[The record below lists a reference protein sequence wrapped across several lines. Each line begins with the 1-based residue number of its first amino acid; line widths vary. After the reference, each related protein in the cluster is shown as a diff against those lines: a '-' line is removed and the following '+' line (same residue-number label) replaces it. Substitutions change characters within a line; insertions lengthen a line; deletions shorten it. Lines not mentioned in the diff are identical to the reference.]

1 MEFSKEQVELLNE
14 PILAK
19 NVKERDGNQ
28 AGTFQLAY
36 VEGWHVIDEANRIFG
51 FDGWSSETIETTC
64 VQNDPTFV
72 TYIAKVRITVGDV
85 IREGTGAGHGNQ
97 KSGIGNNHEAAI
109 KEAETDARKRA
120 FMQFGNQFGLS
131 LYNGKDKSWKTN
143 KPKPQV
149 NTGEVIETLRE
160 QVSEVINPTVKQ
172 ATTESEK
179 TYELAVAAIQ
189 RAKTMKVLD
198 DYKGNIA
205 ERFRNG
211 KLTNPQKVELERLI
225 SLKMSN
231 LMRD

>member
-1 MEFSKEQVELLNE
+1 MTFTEKQIQQLSE

-19 NVKERDGNQ
+19 NVKERDGNS

-51 FDGWSSETIETTC
+51 YSGWTSETIETKLVAEEQKC
-64 VQNDPTFV
+64 IS
-72 TYIAKVRITVGDV
+72 YIAKVRITVGDV
-85 IREGTGAGHGNQ
+85 VREGTGAGHGRFGTLGE
-97 KSGIGNNHEAAI
+97 KHESAI

-143 KPKPQV
+143 KPKV

-160 QVSEVINPTVKQ
+160 QVSEVINPTVQQ

-189 RAKTMKVLD
+189 RAKTMKVLA
-198 DYKGNIA
+198 DYKSNIN

-211 KLTNPQKVELERLI
+211 KLTNPQKIELERLI
-225 SLKMSN
+225 TKKMSN
-231 LMRD
+231 LIHD